1 MTAEAPI
8 QIDLSQEN
16 SWDKIDDSL
25 LTEEER
31 KLLAEQFSKEA
42 EGIIYLTQQE
52 IQDFKNILS
61 SEIPEIVSSELQE
74 FATEQKIEGLS
85 SSDLVGDMEGLPED
99 LLDWVDVISYETLFW
114 KEGIMK
120 DIELSDTAKDNIA
133 VSLSL
138 SAIKELQNVNLEN
151 YEKKFEELLPKLD
164 IIQNVFW
171 HIEGSWV
178 GDLEHSLFIA
188 WKGEQNYIF
197 MDAMEGVKFFT
208 SVFTGDI
215 EENTIEPYIE
225 ERNLPAGST
234 TEITHRMSALQ
245 EFSEEN
251 TKAFIQNLPNIVQ
264 NNEDIDIPENI
275 PNTPKAQQS
284 LIERLKNGN
293 FFEKI
298 FAVLLEAMKGFG
310 LYNEDATE
318 TSPEQETN
326 SSREKQE
333 VAETDAFMKLLQDSE
348 KYWSDNSEFQ
358 TVISELEKNPKTLRQ
373 VKTIMESIPDETFQE
388 SFADLFGESRKF
400 SQISKVFNDY
410 GFNERLSQDISQSEN
425 LVALMTEYARYRNS
439 PEVQGKE
446 SNRTSWLEY
455 AQKRQK
461 ENWDLSG
468 R

>member
-1 MTAEAPI
+1 
-8 QIDLSQEN
+8 
-16 SWDKIDDSL
+16 
-25 LTEEER
+25 
-31 KLLAEQFSKEA
+31 
-42 EGIIYLTQQE
+42 
-52 IQDFKNILS
+52 
-61 SEIPEIVSSELQE
+61 
-74 FATEQKIEGLS
+74 
-85 SSDLVGDMEGLPED
+85 
-99 LLDWVDVISYETLFW
+99 
-114 KEGIMK
+114 
-120 DIELSDTAKDNIA
+120 
-133 VSLSL
+133 
-138 SAIKELQNVNLEN
+138 
-151 YEKKFEELLPKLD
+151 
-164 IIQNVFW
+164 
-171 HIEGSWV
+171 
-178 GDLEHSLFIA
+178 
-188 WKGEQNYIF
+188 